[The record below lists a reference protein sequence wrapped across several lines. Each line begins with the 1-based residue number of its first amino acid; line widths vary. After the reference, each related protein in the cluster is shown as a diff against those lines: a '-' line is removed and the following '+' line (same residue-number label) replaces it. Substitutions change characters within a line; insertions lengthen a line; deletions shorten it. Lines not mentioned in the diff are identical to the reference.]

1 MIMKFYKL
9 IPFVVFLSIVLA
21 PQVSAFKQ
29 EDLDK
34 LMSTKRC
41 PKCDLSEADLS
52 EANLSKA
59 NLKGADLKGSNLSK
73 ANLTITVLMH
83 FVRRM
88 MIKGQA
94 RVQGLKL
101 IKLF

>member
-9 IPFVVFLSIVLA
+9 IPFVVFLSMVLA

-52 EANLSKA
+52 EANL
-59 NLKGADLKGSNLSK
+59 GG
-73 ANLTITVLMH
+73 ANLT
-83 FVRRM
+83 
-88 MIKGQA
+88 
-94 RVQGLKL
+94 RVNLTGAVADKDTRWPEGSDPVAAGGV
-101 IKLF
+101 FE